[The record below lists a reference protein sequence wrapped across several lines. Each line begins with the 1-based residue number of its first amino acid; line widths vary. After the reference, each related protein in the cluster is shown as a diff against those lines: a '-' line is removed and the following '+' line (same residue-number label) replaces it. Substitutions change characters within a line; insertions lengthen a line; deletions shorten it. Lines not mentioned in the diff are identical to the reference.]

1 MGLLRRF
8 GKVYGGEDEE
18 SEEIILPERRY
29 EMGSKSEYEDSEG
42 PVESGKKTKK
52 SDFEEKLDAS
62 LKNIE
67 EMRWRVKRSRQIE
80 DDKVRAMDEIQ
91 LSGLTSVNFPLLTW
105 SDYNP

>member
-1 MGLLRRF
+1 MGLLKRF
-8 GKVYGGEDEE
+8 GKVYGGKDEE
-18 SEEIILPERRY
+18 SEEIILPESRY
-29 EMGSKSEYEDSEG
+29 EMGSKSELVNAKRLFKSE
-42 PVESGKKTKK
+42 KDTKK

-91 LSGLTSVNFPLLTW
+91 LSGLTSVNVPLLTW